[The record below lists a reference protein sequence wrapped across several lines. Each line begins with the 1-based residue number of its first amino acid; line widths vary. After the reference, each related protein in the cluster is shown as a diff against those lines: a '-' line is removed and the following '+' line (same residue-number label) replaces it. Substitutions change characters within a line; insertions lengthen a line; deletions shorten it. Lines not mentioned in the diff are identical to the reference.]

1 MQNNLFFHSSPDQV
15 FLPPV
20 FNTAATELAR
30 IQNGMEAQSDC
41 RLFAIARQKRK
52 IQGHGY
58 ETSLIRRF
66 EKPQVRTPPYRSD
79 EAEVLGRV
87 TARYVVTSSHDIP
100 MLLTGFEAEWS
111 VGFN

>member
-1 MQNNLFFHSSPDQV
+1 
-15 FLPPV
+15 V

-30 IQNGMEAQSDC
+30 IQNSMDTRSDGK
-41 RLFAIARQKRK
+41 LFAISRQKRK

-79 EAEVLGRV
+79 EAEELGRV

-100 MLLTGFEAEWS
+100 MLLTGFEAEWR
-111 VGFN
+111 VGFT